1 VEQAL
6 TLYQQSLDITERIG
20 NAQGKAAT
28 LHAMAV
34 IYAQQGQ
41 VEQAL
46 TLYQQSLDIKE
57 RIGDA
62 QGKAATLAMMGQLLA
77 TRGDV
82 VRGMDC
88 LRASL
93 VLLEQL
99 KSPDAQTVR
108 NIIARL
114 DQRTQG

>member
-1 VEQAL
+1 
-6 TLYQQSLDITERIG
+6 
-20 NAQGKAAT
+20 
-28 LHAMAV
+28 MAN

-46 TLYQQSLDIKE
+46 TLYQQSLDINE
-57 RIGDA
+57 RIGNA
-62 QGKAATLAMMGQLLA
+62 QGKAATLAMMGHLLA
-77 TRGDV
+77 MRGDV

>member
-1 VEQAL
+1 MLPFGINELPHFQAEDPIHN
-6 TLYQQSLDITERIG
+6 TA
-20 NAQGKAAT
+20 N
-28 LHAMAV
+28 

-41 VEQAL
+41 MEQAL
-46 TLYQQSLDIKE
+46 TLSQQALDIRE

-77 TRGDV
+77 TRGEV
-82 VRGMDC
+82 VRGLDC

-93 VLLEQL
+93 MLLEQL

-114 DQRTQG
+114 